1 MNHSPMRL
9 SPGRNH
15 PFRSS
20 FIFCYLSLIVA
31 GGMLGSG
38 AILAGDPQG
47 PAGRPAASISTADGA
62 CAKMGPDENGKMRI
76 SGDDRCPV
84 CAMRPA
90 KYPEFSCAIVLT
102 NGCTHYFCSSGCMIN
117 AWLEPER
124 LLNTPRTSLKYCI
137 VRNYFSGE
145 EIDGTTAIWI
155 AGSDVIGPMGPA
167 PLPVKTEEEL
177 SAFRRRHGAGLVF
190 SLPKL
195 DLKTWKQISGKMPL
209 P

>member
-1 MNHSPMRL
+1 M
-9 SPGRNH
+9 
-15 PFRSS
+15 
-20 FIFCYLSLIVA
+20 IVA
-31 GGMLGSG
+31 GSVIGLGV
-38 AILAGDPQG
+38 ILAEDP
-47 PAGRPAASISTADGA
+47 PAHADSPAASTPTAAGA

-76 SGDDRCPV
+76 SAEDRCPV

-124 LLNTPRTSLKYCI
+124 LLNTPRINLKRCI
-137 VRNYFSGE
+137 VRNYFTSE

-155 AGSDVIGPMGPA
+155 AGSDVIGPMGHA

-177 SAFRRRHGAGLVF
+177 TAFRRRHCASMVF

-195 DLKTWKQISGKMPL
+195 DLKTWKQISGKMP
-209 P
+209 PP